1 MFYKHLIIGA
11 IYICGLLG
19 AEVAVHSGVA
29 AAQSTSSA
37 VSIADQDKDGTLDLA
52 EVKTAA
58 SAKFDKMSKEADV
71 DHDGTLPCRS

>member
-1 MFYKHLIIGA
+1 
-11 IYICGLLG
+11 
-19 AEVAVHSGVA
+19 VHSGVA

-71 DHDGTLPCRS
+71 DHDGTLSVQELKSKSAHTLKRLID